1 MPTVKIAGVQ
11 MDIVFAD
18 RQKNLD
24 AMRER
29 LDETVAA
36 GADLTVFPECT
47 TTGYCFESKS
57 EAMAVAES
65 MDGDAVQTVSRWCRQ
80 FSTRVIFGLL
90 ESENEKLFNSVALVG
105 PQGLIS
111 RYRKVH
117 LPTLG
122 VDQFTTPGDGFAV
135 DDLGDLRVGMNI
147 CYDCSFPESARVLTL
162 QGADLIALPT
172 NWPPGSGLTS
182 ELIPNARALENHVYF
197 MAVNRVGTERGFDFI
212 GNSRICDP
220 KGNTLA
226 LADHPNEEILYAD
239 IDPEIARNK
248 HLVSVPGK
256 HEVHRIDDRQPSS
269 YQSIVRPKK

>member
-11 MDIVFAD
+11 MDVAFAD

-24 AMRER
+24 AMHQR
-29 LDETVAA
+29 LSETAAA
-36 GADLTVFPECT
+36 GTDLTVFPECT

-65 MDGDAVQTVSRWCRQ
+65 MDGNAVQTVGRWCREL
-80 FSTRVIFGLL
+80 STRVIFGLL
-90 ESENEKLFNSVALVG
+90 ESEKEKLFNSVVLMG
-105 PQGLIS
+105 PEGLIG

-122 VDQFTTPGDGFAV
+122 VDQFTTPGNGFAV
-135 DDLGDLRVGMNI
+135 NDLGDLRVGMNI

-182 ELIPNARALENHVYF
+182 ELIPNARAFENHVYF

-226 LADHPNEEILYAD
+226 FANHANEEILYAD

-256 HEVHRIDDRQPSS
+256 HEVHRIDDRQPAS
-269 YQSIVRPKK
+269 YQSIVQPKE